1 MGAEQVGK
9 TTWYGG
15 AMFVAKIPIT
25 LRRSRPADTS
35 SPETI
40 SIDSIFYY
48 LKYLLEYLVIFF

>member
-1 MGAEQVGK
+1 MGGQQVGK
-9 TTWYGG
+9 TAWCAG
-15 AMFVAKIPIT
+15 AMVVAKIPIT